1 MKPVIGLL
9 LIFTGLTVGYLV
21 LAGRLPSGGTT
32 PTPATS
38 GGPPTDIKSASRNYA
53 LRPMPTTRGF
63 AV

>member
-1 MKPVIGLL
+1 MRPVIGLL

-21 LAGRLPSGGTT
+21 LAGRLPSGQAA
-32 PTPATS
+32 PATS

-53 LRPMPTTRGF
+53 LRPIPTVRGF

>member
-21 LAGRLPSGGTT
+21 LAGRLPSGQA
-32 PTPATS
+32 TPATS

-53 LRPMPTTRGF
+53 LRPMPTVRGF
-63 AV
+63 HV